1 MPNRPLRPEDGG
13 HLYAVG
19 SQPRAVI
26 EDDGFAG
33 KGGFDRTTENES
45 QSREEEVFTREIVF
59 G

>member
-1 MPNRPLRPEDGG
+1 
-13 HLYAVG
+13 
-19 SQPRAVI
+19 VI